1 MQKKLYFLD
10 EQEKNRIL
18 YLHESRTKGQYL
30 LNEAD
35 DLGTQQYQQS
45 QGVETTKEKTPQQK
59 KFENKNKRV
68 KTLDSKCS
76 GANVNKDNPLYK
88 ELAKWIDSKGSNP
101 TWGTGTLEP
110 ILKKINSLQQY
121 CEVSATLKSLA
132 TPGQQEHEFL
142 KKTIGEYLA
151 HRITRAASWTQYF
164 EEPLKPLLDSVGL
177 NKEEK
182 GASSNE
188 AWKKYPCVTTTGKK
202 YSLPD
207 GSFVYGLDG
216 YYFYG
221 NGRKMNLKT
230 KEMSNFV
237 CDENDNTKIKD
248 FKPEVP
254 QQQPATNYQQVAGGY
269 VSPNLVTPEKIQQIR
284 TTIGSQETSKT
295 LSQTDINNLY
305 TTLFNAL
312 PKKQ

>member
-30 LNEAD
+30 LNEVD

-59 KFENKNKRV
+59 KFDDKKNRV

-76 GANVNKDNPLYK
+76 GAKVNKNNPLYL
-88 ELAKWIDSKGSNP
+88 EFGNWINSSGKWQKGR
-101 TWGTGTLEP
+101 LEK
-110 ILKKINSLQQY
+110 ILKKINNLQQY
-121 CEVSATLKSLA
+121 CEVSQTLKSLA
-132 TPGQQEHEFL
+132 TPGQPYEYL
-142 KKTIGEYLA
+142 KKSIGEYLESQIS
-151 HRITRAASWTQYF
+151 RVASWTQWF
-164 EEPLKPLLDSVGL
+164 EQPLKPLLDSVGL
-177 NKEEK
+177 NKAEK